1 MLHDL
6 LGGRRNRLL
15 INSQVTVSALI
26 ILITAVSCAGPH
38 ADLPPPIAEIVEGLS
53 GTDAP
58 KQELVQR
65 DEAQSKVRRP
75 ASKKAST
82 PPKPNAQ
89 SDDQLYQEF
98 LEWQLKRREQRQ
110 GQAVRWWQVFVTLQ
124 RRETRGTYRRQVCWA
139 GARNCRV

>member
-110 GQAVRWWQVFVTLQ
+110 GQAVR
-124 RRETRGTYRRQVCWA
+124 
-139 GARNCRV
+139 